1 MTPVVQR
8 IADQLRQSLRPFLE
22 FLPVCS
28 IAGNIFFVYAVGTH
42 LTPFIMVAA
51 QPYLSDVVEFAVL
64 VDFLRIDVAVII
76 HDRHLLRI
84 VEEV

>member
-1 MTPVVQR
+1 
-8 IADQLRQSLRPFLE
+8 
-22 FLPVCS
+22 
-28 IAGNIFFVYAVGTH
+28 
-42 LTPFIMVAA
+42 MVAA

-84 VEEV
+84 VVEEV